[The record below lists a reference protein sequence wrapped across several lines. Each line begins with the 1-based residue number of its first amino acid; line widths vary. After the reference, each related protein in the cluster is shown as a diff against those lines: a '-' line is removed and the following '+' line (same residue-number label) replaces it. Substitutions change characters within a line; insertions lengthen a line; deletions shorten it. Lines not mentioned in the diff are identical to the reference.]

1 MFFSS
6 EHIFRQLF
14 RELNAFLCLSIFLYS
29 WEIFCFNFI
38 QCISYTFRFLYQLC
52 YISWFLCL
60 VSSYYSR
67 ILWHNGNFFKKIID
81 VSVPCF
87 FYFNL
92 HLLYSFFSFYW
103 ICWWFLCSRCCI
115 RFIKILCLS
124 IYIHV
129 NFLLICPIMFL
140 IVLSILLAFN
150 YISLVFY
157 PTSLTEYLFIVPFYK
172 YVF

>member
-1 MFFSS
+1 MNIYLGNYLGNLMLFCACQFFCILEKFSVL
-6 EHIFRQLF
+6 ILF
-14 RELNAFLCLSIFLYS
+14 NVFLIPLGFYISFAISHDSYVWSLHTILEFFDIMVIFL
-29 WEIFCFNFI
+29 
-38 QCISYTFRFLYQLC
+38 
-52 YISWFLCL
+52 
-60 VSSYYSR
+60 
-67 ILWHNGNFFKKIID
+67 KKIID

-115 RFIKILCLS
+115 LFIKILCLS